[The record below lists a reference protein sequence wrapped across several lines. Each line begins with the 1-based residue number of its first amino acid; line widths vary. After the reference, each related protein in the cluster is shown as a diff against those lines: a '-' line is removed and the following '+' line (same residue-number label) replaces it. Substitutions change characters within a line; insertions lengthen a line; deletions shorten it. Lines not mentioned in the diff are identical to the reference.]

1 MNFGISQI
9 RPKSLI
15 LLFWFKSENVSERVK
30 FNLNYANIKRWG
42 SFFNT
47 LYIQSFYPFPYQT
60 FIIKHMSRFKIL
72 NVAFTP
78 FNYPHWVGTLL
89 YRMFLNKTF
98 WCNSIYQHECY
109 LPGAESGIIHLYT
122 LVLVPCTAALQPC
135 YHLAE
140 LGTLNQGSPA
150 TNMYRAAQLVVNH
163 SHR

>member
-1 MNFGISQI
+1 MQISNGEV
-9 RPKSLI
+9 
-15 LLFWFKSENVSERVK
+15 LFSTPFIY
-30 FNLNYANIKRWG
+30 NL
-42 SFFNT
+42 FT
-47 LYIQSFYPFPYQT
+47 PFPYQT

-78 FNYPHWVGTLL
+78 FNYPHRVGTLF

-109 LPGAESGIIHLYT
+109 LPGTESWIIHLYT
-122 LVLVPCTAALQPC
+122 LILVPCTAALQPC

-150 TNMYRAAQLVVNH
+150 TNMYRSGQLVVNH